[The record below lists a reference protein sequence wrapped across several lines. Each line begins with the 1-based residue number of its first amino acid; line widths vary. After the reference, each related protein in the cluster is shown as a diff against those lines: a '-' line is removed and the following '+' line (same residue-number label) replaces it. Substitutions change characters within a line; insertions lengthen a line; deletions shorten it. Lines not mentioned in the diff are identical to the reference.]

1 MSEEKRLTMY
11 QLVKDFQEEL
21 ENCKSEILEATY
33 PEDLL
38 SEMADSWVPVYN
50 YDRLLLACD
59 DLWLGYPSEGYVTKD
74 CENAYDI
81 IATNI
86 YERLVII
93 GYDWLEHAQKE
104 AIQKYLLL
112 LREKGNG

>member
-1 MSEEKRLTMY
+1 MSEERRLTMY
-11 QLVKDFQEEL
+11 QLEKDFLEEL
-21 ENCKSEILEATY
+21 ENCKSEILEGTY
-33 PEDLL
+33 PED
-38 SEMADSWVPVYN
+38 SVHERADSWVPVYN
-50 YDRLLLACD
+50 FDRLQLACD
-59 DLWLGYPSEGYVTKD
+59 DLWLGYPSEGGLTQD

-104 AIQKYLLL
+104 AI
-112 LREKGNG
+112 

>member
-1 MSEEKRLTMY
+1 MSDDKKLTMY
-11 QLVKDFQEEL
+11 QLEKDFLEEL
-21 ENCKSEILEATY
+21 ENNKNEILEAKY

-38 SEMADSWVPVYN
+38 GERADSWVPVYN
-50 YDRLLLACD
+50 YDRLQLACD

-81 IATNI
+81 IAVNI

-93 GYDWLEHAQKE
+93 GYDWLEQR
-104 AIQKYLLL
+104 QQ
-112 LREKGNG
+112 